1 MNENI
6 KWIAA
11 AVAVVGL
18 SIGAVVYFTSGKS
31 GTDKPPVPAPVA
43 AKPAEPEE
51 PPVEHPLA
59 AADANQALPALNDSD
74 LPMQMELEDL
84 IGQESVGRYL
94 VSEDVIRH
102 VVVTIDNLPNTK
114 VAERLRPV
122 KPAPGKFAVSGP
134 EDAMVLDSANYE
146 RYKPLV
152 QLFRTADTQK
162 LVTIYT
168 RYYPLFQEA
177 YENLGHPPKYFND
190 RVIQVI
196 DHLLATPDVP
206 DPVAL
211 AQPNVQFEYA
221 DAKIETRSAGQKA
234 LIRMGRENSAAI
246 KAKLKDLR
254 RELVARQAAVSKP

>member
-1 MNENI
+1 MNENF

-18 SIGAVVYFTSGKS
+18 SIGAVVYFSQGKKVPVA
-31 GTDKPPVPAPVA
+31 KPPVAPVA
-43 AKPAEPEE
+43 EQPTEPVE

-59 AADANQALPALNDSD
+59 EANPDQALPSLNDSD

-84 IGQESVGRYL
+84 VGRESVGKYFVTTEL
-94 VSEDVIRH
+94 IRH
-102 VVVTIDNLPNTK
+102 VVVTIDNLPNTR

-122 KPAPGKFAVSGP
+122 QPAPGRFVTSGP
-134 EDAMVLDSANYE
+134 EDALVLDPTNYE

-152 QLFRTADTQK
+152 QLFRQVDSQQ
-162 LVTIYT
+162 LVTLYT

-196 DHLLATPDVP
+196 DHLLATPDVKGP
-206 DPVAL
+206 IAL
-211 AQPNVQFEYA
+211 AQPNMQFEYA
-221 DAKIETRSAGQKA
+221 DPKIEALSAGQKA
-234 LIRMGRENSAAI
+234 MIRMGSENAAAV
-246 KAKLKDLR
+246 KGKLRDLR
-254 RELVARQAAVSKP
+254 RELVARQAAQ

>member
-114 VAERLRPV
+114 VAERLRPGQV
-122 KPAPGKFAVSGP
+122 STFTIVRDGTRRRVRIVLGTRPGNP
-134 EDAMVLDSANYE
+134 DA
-146 RYKPLV
+146 R
-152 QLFRTADTQK
+152 
-162 LVTIYT
+162 
-168 RYYPLFQEA
+168 
-177 YENLGHPPKYFND
+177 
-190 RVIQVI
+190 
-196 DHLLATPDVP
+196 
-206 DPVAL
+206 
-211 AQPNVQFEYA
+211 
-221 DAKIETRSAGQKA
+221 
-234 LIRMGRENSAAI
+234 
-246 KAKLKDLR
+246 
-254 RELVARQAAVSKP
+254 